1 MIRRNVE
8 LSWFQ
13 EQYRL
18 WILFSVDYAIVI
30 DRRVEE
36 KNVNAKIY
44 TLLFLESFRLDGIR
58 YYQKFW

>member
-58 YYQKFW
+58 YYQKF

>member
-18 WILFSVDYAIVI
+18 WILFLVDYAIVI
-30 DRRVEE
+30 DRSVEE

-44 TLLFLESFRLDGIR
+44 TFLESFRLDGIR
-58 YYQKFW
+58 YYQKF